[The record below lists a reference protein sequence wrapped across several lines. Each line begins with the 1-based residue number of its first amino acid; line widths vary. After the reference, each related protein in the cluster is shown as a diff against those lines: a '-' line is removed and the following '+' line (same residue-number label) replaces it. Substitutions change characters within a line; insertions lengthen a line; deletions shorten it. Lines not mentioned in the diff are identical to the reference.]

1 MSSRVPL
8 EVKELVVARARY
20 RCEYCL
26 SPMHCN
32 PDQPSIE
39 HIEPSSRGGSD
50 APSNLALSCQGCN
63 SFKHVAVSAEDP
75 STGLEVR
82 LFHSRTD
89 RWAEHFAWSD
99 DQVSVIGRT
108 PTGRAT
114 LSRLQLNRP
123 GLLNQRRLLMLAGL
137 HPPDIE
143 PEKRR
148 SNEN

>member
-1 MSSRVPL
+1 MSSRVPR
-8 EVKELVVARARY
+8 EVKEFVAERSGY

-39 HIEPSSRGGSD
+39 HIHPRSRGGGD

-63 SFKHVAVSAEDP
+63 NFKQTAIAAEDP
-75 STGLEVR
+75 ATGVQTP
-82 LFHSRTD
+82 LFHPRTD
-89 RWAEHFAWSD
+89 RWADHFAWSSD
-99 DQVSVIGRT
+99 DQVSVIGKT

-114 LSRLQLNRP
+114 IARLQFNRP
-123 GLLNQRRLLMLAGL
+123 SLLDQRRLLMLAGL

-143 PEKRR
+143 SEKLK
-148 SNEN
+148 